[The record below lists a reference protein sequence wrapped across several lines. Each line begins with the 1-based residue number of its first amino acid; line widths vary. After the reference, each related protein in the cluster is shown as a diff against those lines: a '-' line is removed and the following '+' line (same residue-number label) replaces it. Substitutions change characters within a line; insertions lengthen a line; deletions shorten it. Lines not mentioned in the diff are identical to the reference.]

1 MFLYSRDSKIADSA
15 MPEDPKLKRRY
26 QRIPTPAG
34 IWVAW
39 QHDHNQAVSRVRD
52 LNTGGLFIT
61 TPTPAPEG
69 ATIQILL
76 SVQEGEIRSEAVVRN
91 VALAEGMGIEFKDM
105 SQQAAV
111 RLGNLV
117 SRLLR
122 SNRRDESG

>member
-1 MFLYSRDSKIADSA
+1 

-26 QRIPTPAG
+26 QRIPTPVG

-39 QHDHNQAVSRVRD
+39 QHDHNQDVSRVRD
-52 LNTGGLFIT
+52 LNTGGLFIAT
-61 TPTPAPEG
+61 STPAPEG

-91 VALAEGMGIEFKDM
+91 VAPAEGMGIEFKDM

-122 SNRRDESG
+122 SNRRDESD